1 LEAGSLKAEASHP
14 RPFLELFGA
23 SVILGAARV
32 LDNLTLCIDVGEH
45 SAILGPNGAGKSTL
59 MRLLTLQLYPLV
71 EREGTAMDREGAA
84 VDRVGAATEREGFP
98 PPLAEKPSELRRGT
112 PKRQRRGGGSRAAE
126 DGPPPIRLFGRERWN
141 VFELRSQMG
150 IVSAD
155 LHDRFVHG
163 NSNGVVNAL
172 DVVASGFFATHGL
185 FAHQRVTAAMRAQ
198 ALEALDR
205 VGAAALA
212 TRTLDTLSTGEARR
226 VLIARAL
233 VHTPN
238 VLVLDEPTRGLDLV
252 ARHAFMERVRDV
264 ARQGTTILLVTH
276 YVEEIIPE
284 IDRVVLLERGRIAFD
299 GSKREVLTGPR
310 LSQIFAGPLVV
321 HEDGGYFHVRVEGT
335 ESGTRG

>member
-1 LEAGSLKAEASHP
+1 VP
-14 RPFLELFGA
+14 PFLQLFGA

-32 LDNLTLCIDVGEH
+32 LDNLTLSIDVGEH
-45 SAILGPNGAGKSTL
+45 AAILGPNGAGKSTL
-59 MRLLTLQLYPLV
+59 MRLLTLQLYPL
-71 EREGTAMDREGAA
+71 MDREGS
-84 VDRVGAATEREGFP
+84 ATQREGF
-98 PPLAEKPSELRRGT
+98 G
-112 PKRQRRGGGSRAAE
+112 RADE
-126 DGPPPIRLFGRERWN
+126 DGPPPIRLFGRDRWN

-172 DVVASGFFATHGL
+172 DAVASGFFATHGV

-233 VHTPN
+233 VHTPK

-284 IDRVVLLERGRIAFD
+284 IDRVVLLERGRIACD
-299 GSKREVLTGPR
+299 GSKRDVLTGPR

-321 HEDGGYFHVRVEGT
+321 HESAGYFHVRVEGT
-335 ESGTRG
+335 ASGIRG

>member
-1 LEAGSLKAEASHP
+1 MEGSQP
-14 RPFLELFGA
+14 QPFLQLSGA
-23 SVILGAARV
+23 SVVLGGARV
-32 LDNLTLCIDVGEH
+32 LDNLTLSVAVGEH
-45 SAILGPNGAGKSTL
+45 AAILGPNGAGKSTF
-59 MRLLTLQLYPLV
+59 MRLLTLQLYPL
-71 EREGTAMDREGAA
+71 MDRDGAALEREGAA
-84 VDRVGAATEREGFP
+84 MEREGF
-98 PPLAEKPSELRRGT
+98 
-112 PKRQRRGGGSRAAE
+112 SRAAE
-126 DGPPPIRLFGRERWN
+126 DDPPPIRLFGRDRWN

-172 DVVASGFFATHGL
+172 DAVASGFFATHGV
-185 FAHQRVTAAMRAQ
+185 FAHQRVTAAMRTQ
-198 ALEALDR
+198 ALESLDR

-233 VHTPN
+233 VHTPK

-310 LSQIFAGPLVV
+310 LSQIFAGALVV
-321 HEDGGYFHVRVEGT
+321 HEAAGYFHVRVGP
-335 ESGTRG
+335 

>member
-1 LEAGSLKAEASHP
+1 MEGSQP
-14 RPFLELFGA
+14 QPFLQLSGA
-23 SVILGAARV
+23 SVVLGGARV
-32 LDNLTLCIDVGEH
+32 LDNLTLSVAVGEH
-45 SAILGPNGAGKSTL
+45 AAILGPNGAGKSTF
-59 MRLLTLQLYPLV
+59 MRLLTLQLYPL
-71 EREGTAMDREGAA
+71 MDRDGAALEREGAA
-84 VDRVGAATEREGFP
+84 MEREGF
-98 PPLAEKPSELRRGT
+98 
-112 PKRQRRGGGSRAAE
+112 SRAAE
-126 DGPPPIRLFGRERWN
+126 DDPPPIRLFGRDRWN

-172 DVVASGFFATHGL
+172 DAVASGFFATHGV
-185 FAHQRVTAAMRAQ
+185 FAHQRVTAAMRTQ
-198 ALEALDR
+198 ALESLDR

-233 VHTPN
+233 VHTPK

-310 LSQIFAGPLVV
+310 LSQIFAGALVV
-321 HEDGGYFHVRVEGT
+321 HEAAGYFHVRVEGT